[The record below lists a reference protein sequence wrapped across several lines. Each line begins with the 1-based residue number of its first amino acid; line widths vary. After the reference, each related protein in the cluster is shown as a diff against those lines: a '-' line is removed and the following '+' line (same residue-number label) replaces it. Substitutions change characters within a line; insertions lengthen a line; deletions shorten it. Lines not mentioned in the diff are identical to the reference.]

1 MRLRKELW
9 FGFSL
14 MALIIIPVIVLTPWG
29 HLTNG
34 HLGLLML
41 ALICVG
47 IMLGFPTAFTLMGM
61 GVFFAWLAYR
71 SVDPATAD
79 RRVLDLFVQRTFG
92 IMSNDVLIA
101 VPLFLFMGYVVERAQ
116 LIDKLKEE
124 LNVKDEDIQKL
135 DQYVV
140 AKEPRK

>member
-1 MRLRKELW
+1 MKLRKELW

-14 MALIIIPVIVLTPWG
+14 MAAIIIPVIVLMPWS

-34 HLGLLML
+34 HLGLMML

-79 RRVLDLFVQRTFG
+79 RRGR
-92 IMSNDVLIA
+92 SE
-101 VPLFLFMGYVVERAQ
+101 ERRVGREGRSRWAPCH
-116 LIDKLKEE
+116 L
-124 LNVKDEDIQKL
+124 
-135 DQYVV
+135 
-140 AKEPRK
+140 

>member
-1 MRLRKELW
+1 MKLRKELW

-14 MALIIIPVIVLTPWG
+14 MAAIIIPVIVLMPWS

-34 HLGLLML
+34 HLGLMML

-79 RRVLDLFVQRTFG
+79 RRVLDLFVQRPHG
-92 IMSNDVLIA
+92 VIQDLEHMLI
-101 VPLFLFMGYVVERAQ
+101 PPCLF
-116 LIDKLKEE
+116 
-124 LNVKDEDIQKL
+124 
-135 DQYVV
+135 
-140 AKEPRK
+140 

>member
-1 MRLRKELW
+1 MKLRKELW

-14 MALIIIPVIVLTPWG
+14 MAAIIIPVIVLMPWG

-34 HLGLLML
+34 HLGLMML

-61 GVFFAWLAYR
+61 GVFFAWLSYR

-79 RRVLDLFVQRTFG
+79 RRVVGLFVGSTHRV
-92 IMSNDVLIA
+92 MSEDTLIA
-101 VPLFLFMGYVVERAQ
+101 L
-116 LIDKLKEE
+116 
-124 LNVKDEDIQKL
+124 
-135 DQYVV
+135 
-140 AKEPRK
+140 